1 MSSHSALLYATHT
14 NFNFFFSGS
23 VQLKR
28 VYFISKIKFQISFRN
43 QIQDNSSLQKI
54 QCVVVHVLSLCVSMA
69 GILEIC
75 MQRWNVC
82 SSMLLTD

>member
-23 VQLKR
+23 VQ
-28 VYFISKIKFQISFRN
+28 FHIQISFRN

-69 GILEIC
+69 GILQIC